1 METQCHSVSHVF
13 GTQCHHV
20 TSNKVRLS
28 IILCTLTSHIC
39 LGIISKSQIKIGFY
53 FTQKMKPN
61 PCFPGLQLCLTK
73 ETKTRNI
80 WISESDLGSDT
91 GLGISRTH
99 RVLFKHF
106 SGKFWFLSEGEKSQS
121 SRAIIV
127 FVEIWN
133 VPSAHFVIT
142 EPLAFVSILD
152 WEEERNGGVR
162 HLIIRSPCHFR

>member
-1 METQCHSVSHVF
+1 M
-13 GTQCHHV
+13 
-20 TSNKVRLS
+20 
-28 IILCTLTSHIC
+28 LCTLSHIC

-80 WISESDLGSDT
+80 WISESDLAQWHR
-91 GLGISRTH
+91 LGRYLGHTESAIQTFLWKVLISITREI
-99 RVLFKHF
+99 
-106 SGKFWFLSEGEKSQS
+106 SIIS
-121 SRAIIV
+121 AIIV

-142 EPLAFVSILD
+142 EPLAFVSILE
-152 WEEERNGGVR
+152 WEGRKKW
-162 HLIIRSPCHFR
+162 RSLAPYH